1 MGAEAQPFL
10 NFKFWFSP
18 NMLLGDLSLKEA
30 LRANGGTMV
39 DKCSSGALHVVS
51 HLGDVSRHVFVECVC
66 VCVALCGCVCFYISL
81 VRRARRFFRLRS
93 QRAAALAE
101 RV

>member
-66 VCVALCGCVCFYISL
+66 MCGVVWLCVLL
-81 VRRARRFFRLRS
+81 H
-93 QRAAALAE
+93 
-101 RV
+101 